1 MEHSA
6 VTYTD
11 HMCSRAAVL
20 HQPIGTW
27 MREWSCDTCEV
38 RNIKRGYCI
47 QSAHLCIEHI
57 AVTDMS
63 EMYGFF
69 SSTQAIMWAAVP
81 EYSRWVSMIFVPAA
95 FTLISRPHWRP
106 SRSCSNCI
114 RRWLGLLCR
123 SPRRRYAACRDG
135 FPRLSYHNNG

>member
-20 HQPIGTW
+20 NQPIGTW
-27 MREWSCDTCEV
+27 LRKGHADTCEV

-47 QSAHLCIEHI
+47 QSAHWCIEHI

-63 EMYGFF
+63 ELV
-69 SSTQAIMWAAVP
+69 SDAALFIQPIGAWNASAVTNMRGMFC
-81 EYSRWVSMIFVPAA
+81 EAAA
-95 FTLISRPHWRP
+95 FDQ
-106 SRSCSNCI
+106 SCCMVH
-114 RRWLGLLCR
+114 LGRGQHEWNVLGTATCNQ
-123 SPRRRYAACRDG
+123 PIG
-135 FPRLSYHNNG
+135 T